1 MVDRSGRLDVLV
13 NKAGLMLLGLVEGAE
28 VEDWERMIAIN
39 QLGLLYTTRAALPH
53 LLKAADEGPRR
64 VATS

>member
-28 VEDWERMIAIN
+28 VEDWERMSAIN
-39 QLGLLYTTRAALPH
+39 QLGLLYTTRAALQ
-53 LLKAADEGPRR
+53 AA
-64 VATS
+64 